1 MLNLGQSP
9 SSGGGALAPSAP
21 SLLDPVTVGGLEVR
35 NRAWLSPMCMY
46 ACPKVDGR
54 VGSFHLVHYG
64 AIALGGTGLLIT
76 EATAVRP
83 DGRVTPF
90 DAGLWSDDQ
99 VDPWRRV
106 TEFVHGAG
114 AAIAVQLAHA
124 GRKGAKYPGLPGDAM
139 RGPVPAEAGG
149 WTMLGASGRPFG
161 SAPAPARASADELQR
176 VVEDF
181 ATAAVRAVRA
191 GFDAVELHAAHGYL
205 LHELLSPLTNDR
217 EDRWGG
223 DREGR
228 ERFLLETV
236 AAVRSELPSTVA
248 LLVRLSTSDGPGL
261 GTTVEQTAD
270 LAVRLAAR
278 GVDLVDCSSGGLLP
292 GVEYPSFAGYQV
304 PGAAAVRAAGVPAG
318 AVGLINDPH
327 HAQAVLDAG
336 QADVVLLGRE
346 LLRDPHW
353 VRRAAVELGRVDAT
367 APPPRYHRAWRGP
380 LDRPWGTG
388 GTTTRSDA

>member
-1 MLNLGQSP
+1 MGRLPGTT
-9 SSGGGALAPSAP
+9 GGGTALASPAP
-21 SLLDPVTVGGLEVR
+21 SLLDPITLGGLEVR

-46 ACPKVDGR
+46 ACPGADGT
-54 VGSFHLVHYG
+54 VGDFHLAHYG
-64 AIALGGTGLLIT
+64 AIALGGTGLLVT

-90 DAGLWSDDQ
+90 DAGLWDDAH

-106 TEFVHGAG
+106 TDFVHGAG
-114 AAIAVQLAHA
+114 AAVAVQLAHA
-124 GRKGAKYPGLPGDAM
+124 GRKGAKYPGLPGDAV

-161 SAPAPARASADELQR
+161 RAEAPARASEADLAQ
-176 VVEDF
+176 VVDDF
-181 ATAAVRAVRA
+181 AAAAARAVRA

-217 EDRWGG
+217 DDRWGG
-223 DREGR
+223 DQAGR
-228 ERFLLETV
+228 ERLLVETV
-236 AAVRSELPSTVA
+236 VAVRSVLPAGTP
-248 LLVRLSTSDGPGL
+248 LLVRLSASDGPGL
-261 GTTVEQTAD
+261 GTTVEETAE
-270 LAVRLAAR
+270 LAVRLAGL

-292 GVEYPSFAGYQV
+292 DVEYPSAPGYQV
-304 PGAAAVRAAGVPAG
+304 PGAAAVRAAGVPSG

-336 QADVVLLGRE
+336 HADVVLLGRE

-353 VRRAAVELGRVDAT
+353 VRRAAVALGRDDAID
-367 APPPRYHRAWRGP
+367 PPPRYHRAWRGP
-380 LDRPWGTG
+380 QDRPWGTG

>member
-1 MLNLGQSP
+1 
-9 SSGGGALAPSAP
+9 
-21 SLLDPVTVGGLEVR
+21 
-35 NRAWLSPMCMY
+35 MY
-46 ACPKVDGR
+46 ACGDADGR
-54 VGSFHLVHYG
+54 VGDFHVAHYG
-64 AIALGGTGLLIT
+64 AIALGGTGLLVT

-99 VDPWRRV
+99 VDPWQRV
-106 TEFVHGAG
+106 TDLVHGAG
-114 AAIAVQLAHA
+114 AAMAVQLAHA
-124 GRKGAKYPGLPGDAM
+124 GRKGAKYPGLPGDAV
-139 RGPVPAEAGG
+139 RGPVPAEDGG
-149 WTMLGASGRPFG
+149 WTMLGASGRAFG
-161 SAPAPARASADELQR
+161 TAPAPARASTDELHQ

-181 ATAAVRAVRA
+181 ATAARRAVRA

-217 EDRWGG
+217 DDRWGG

-228 ERFLLETV
+228 ERLLLETV
-236 AAVRSELPSTVA
+236 AAVRAELPGTVA
-248 LLVRLSTSDGPGL
+248 LLVRLSASDGPDL
-261 GTTVEQTAD
+261 GTTVAETAD

-278 GVDLVDCSSGGLLP
+278 GVDLVDCSSGGLLA

-336 QADVVLLGRE
+336 HADVVLLGRE

-353 VRRAAVELGRVDAT
+353 VRRAAVALGREDAI

-380 LDRPWGTG
+380 QDRPWGTG